1 MRVNE
6 GWKMVNSRL
15 QPIATLRETA
25 PNELLHLVTC
35 NCKTGCNRNCE
46 CKRSALQCTAMCGYC
61 AGHGCEN
68 RIVPEVS
75 SSDDDCY
82 GESSVSTDTDNEE
95 NISQPKE
102 KRPRL

>member
-1 MRVNE
+1 
-6 GWKMVNSRL
+6 
-15 QPIATLRETA
+15 
-25 PNELLHLVTC
+25 
-35 NCKTGCNRNCE
+35 
-46 CKRSALQCTAMCGYC
+46 MCGYC

-75 SSDDDCY
+75 SSDDDDDE
-82 GESSVSTDTDNEE
+82 ESSVSTDTDNEK